1 MPLRVNFSRVIPL
14 SLVSLYCRST
24 LVPLPR
30 PVETDIVLRPVSG
43 CLWRSSMIAYKK
55 AVASVSTFSALA
67 LAGIMLVPS
76 PHLRANDADND
87 ESKVQQGFEIAPVP
101 LNLAGKNRALV
112 GLGSYI
118 VNAVGDCNGCHS

>member
-1 MPLRVNFSRVIPL
+1 
-14 SLVSLYCRST
+14 
-24 LVPLPR
+24 
-30 PVETDIVLRPVSG
+30 
-43 CLWRSSMIAYKK
+43 MIAYKK

-76 PHLRANDADND
+76 LHLRADDANND
-87 ESKVQQGFEIAPVP
+87 ESKIQQGFEIAPVP

-118 VNAVGDCNGCHS
+118 VNAVGDCNGCHSAGPPTEFVVNPYFRGTNGAKQVNTATYLAGGRDFV